1 MNRRAIQIVLALV
14 LVAAGW
20 AVGRAQTPAPA
31 PEFTLA
37 IEAPPGRTTIRCVRG
52 CTLQGG
58 RDEGNPNNTPTP
70 EYWYEC
76 RGTALPSCGST
87 VNGWLKH

>member
-1 MNRRAIQIVLALV
+1 MRRRAIQALV
-14 LVAAGW
+14 ALSLVAFGW
-20 AVGRAQTPAPA
+20 VAGRAQTPA

-37 IEAPPGRTTIRCVRG
+37 IDAPSGRTAVTCVRG

-70 EYWYEC
+70 KYWFEC
-76 RGTALPSCGST
+76 QGASSQRCTAT

>member
-1 MNRRAIQIVLALV
+1 MTRRAIQIALALALV
-14 LVAAGW
+14 GSGWAAGK
-20 AVGRAQTPAPA
+20 AQAPA

-37 IEAPPGRTTIRCVRG
+37 IDAPVGRTTIRCVRG

-70 EYWYEC
+70 SYWYEC
-76 RGTALPSCGST
+76 RGSALPSCGST
-87 VNGWLKH
+87 VNGWLTR